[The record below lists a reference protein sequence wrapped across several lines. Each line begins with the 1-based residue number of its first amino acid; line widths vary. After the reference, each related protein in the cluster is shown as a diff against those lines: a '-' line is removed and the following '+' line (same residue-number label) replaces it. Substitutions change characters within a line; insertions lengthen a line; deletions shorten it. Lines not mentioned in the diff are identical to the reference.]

1 MCCEQDDRVSTIW
14 FRAMLQLWALRGQM
28 CVVGAGRCVLG
39 ANGVHSSD
47 AHAVASP
54 LPRHLQC
61 MLRLVRRCGGPVTTH
76 HRPPRSTTIY
86 QLIAAHNYRR
96 IEPVMLGGGK
106 PPISDQSRRSGV
118 GVGGGSQPLFTSLG
132 MGSAASSQAGSGA
145 KIRPLKCFLAFFY
158 RRQMGSPVTCWRT
171 SSGRHGLLGLP
182 LNPPMIGH
190 NDKRR

>member
-1 MCCEQDDRVSTIW
+1 
-14 FRAMLQLWALRGQM
+14 
-28 CVVGAGRCVLG
+28 VGAGRCVLG

-54 LPRHLQC
+54 LPRRLQSAC
-61 MLRLVRRCGGPVTTH
+61 CVWFDAGVDRVTTH

-86 QLIAAHNYRR
+86 QLLAAHNYRR

-132 MGSAASSQAGSGA
+132 MGSAARSQAGSGA
-145 KIRPLKCFLAFFY
+145 KLRTLKCFLAFFY

>member
-1 MCCEQDDRVSTIW
+1 MGGTGADVRGGGGEMCPGGKWRTLERRT
-14 FRAMLQLWALRGQM
+14 RG
-28 CVVGAGRCVLG
+28 
-39 ANGVHSSD
+39 S
-47 AHAVASP
+47 VASAAP
-54 LPRHLQC
+54 SACCVWFDAVVDR
-61 MLRLVRRCGGPVTTH
+61 VTTH

-86 QLIAAHNYRR
+86 QLLTAHNYRR

-132 MGSAASSQAGSGA
+132 MGSAARSQAGSGA